1 MTTKKTE
8 SIPNSLIIFIKTRIP
23 NYYKFNYEP
32 YMTVPGSKSQ
42 TVFFDPLVKY
52 YTGPIQNLPSNSPND
67 LLYTQFFQSNEFD
80 SMINRILSDFRY
92 MQKRKTLKQSTEE
105 GIVDNNIE
113 ITINTL
119 FKPNGVFYI
128 NKKPYTIIEK
138 KWSKGSWKLDSKPID
153 KLLEQN
159 NYLSLKDIEKLANKE
174 KDDIPES
181 LRQGNAVSSNLV
193 DDEIAGNV
201 ASGMKQIIDNEKNTK
216 HENPD
221 TEEGKPLETN
231 KEILDSM
238 TTEFRELLGSYL
250 EKNTP
255 INSSSQSDLSRDPL
269 VFSLIIDYDIF
280 LKFLQS
286 NQKVD
291 IIKLYSAYLES
302 KKTLKNIEKEFEKIR
317 KELAVNKT
325 LFNKKSDNNYSKLI
339 EIKKYVSQSSLP
351 LGGSINFESI
361 RGQSEKSVNTII
373 DSIFKNK
380 MEYTQQLLEL
390 AESLNDIYKSQKVYF
405 DILLSLLNS
414 LKKLYLEDYET
425 LIPYFEEPELVI
437 KCIEF
442 DIQTTSML
450 IYNNDENKY
459 STSYFHNIENFTKYL
474 SILRERESSTL
485 NLKFNYKE
493 QSDIYLSNP
502 DLLYIEKEQYDLY
515 SFNILLNHSYNQF
528 DIWMLYYKSIE
539 NFVIIIRSFCLHLVE
554 FTNTSIH
561 EYKIIL
567 DTNSS
572 NASLYSSIL
581 NETIGVKASRNIDT
595 HKIDS
600 WNFVKKDNELFHFQ
614 PNSPEYKFESSYINM
629 IKSSVKSYD
638 CLILYL
644 YLSEIKC
651 LRNIKLYIAEL
662 NVEQLNISYSEK
674 LRQYYISI
682 YKSVNDAKKTS
693 NNKPH
698 IPSTILWDVS
708 KSWDFTKLDD
718 VSKLLDETFLKAK
731 REKNDKSITIHMNRI
746 HEINSSIKDINKN
759 CDVLYD
765 TIFPSINKNQFINH
779 CNSLFTNIDS
789 MPTYTPRNSYWLER
803 EIEGYNPERTNELN
817 YNIMEITRSAY
828 YDKVIHT
835 RNPKNYQ
842 DWIVYTNEG
851 NGDCFFASIRDAL
864 NGQMDVENAV
874 TNNIY
879 TDSVLIDGT
888 TYQRYTVNSL
898 RRLVSDNFT
907 GDIFKNYCGIFGNMV
922 DGKCDIS
929 NIDEPDST
937 LKPIYDLL
945 VKSDTNG
952 NKIARTLEEVKQYI
966 SKVCS
971 TNSDCFWADQVTI
984 DIIENVLK
992 IKLIIFEMFLERE
1005 NDIRIGDLVNYHDGH
1020 GDDYMVINLDLKE
1033 NMATIQNTI
1042 SGIEE
1047 NISKD
1052 MLVLSE
1058 YNITNK
1064 FRLNCSGTNLSKIS
1078 SEEMNDYI
1086 FLVLTNI
1093 QPSGESPVYHYEFVR
1108 NTGNNNFI
1116 YSFEEIPEYIK
1127 YFIYNSCYRYL
1138 KPEARNNTS
1147 FGKIKDFQEYFEKI
1161 HEKNMHILEDK
1172 KLEYE
1177 TKNLIQE
1184 LQNKK
1189 KHDIK
1194 NLDDRIK
1201 DTTNEETK
1209 KVLKQEMTDIIKN
1222 MDTEID
1228 KLKQQIKDKQREK
1241 IYSEDIIHELE
1252 NQIKQ
1257 IDSDFLQKQSD
1268 KSETELEIE
1277 KIMIDNEKSSIQ
1289 NEIDRLKKYVPKVG
1303 GYNNSSYVIDNPK
1316 NEYNRNKQINNP
1328 NYYNDPRYNYNYNY
1342 PYPPMNYP
1350 NMRNNHYLYP
1360 NNGMYP
1366 GNKYINKIKESKSK
1380 LAYYITIELE
1390 LYPGKTANMLQKSVV
1405 KCQTTFEK
1413 IREAYADIRGFDYRP
1428 LPMSEAYGYNQIND
1442 NTKPNYNTKT
1452 NKYRNIKNNQK
1463 INNTRRLR

>member
-1 MTTKKTE
+1 
-8 SIPNSLIIFIKTRIP
+8 
-23 NYYKFNYEP
+23 
-32 YMTVPGSKSQ
+32 
-42 TVFFDPLVKY
+42 
-52 YTGPIQNLPSNSPND
+52 
-67 LLYTQFFQSNEFD
+67 
-80 SMINRILSDFRY
+80 
-92 MQKRKTLKQSTEE
+92 
-105 GIVDNNIE
+105 
-113 ITINTL
+113 
-119 FKPNGVFYI
+119 
-128 NKKPYTIIEK
+128 
-138 KWSKGSWKLDSKPID
+138 
-153 KLLEQN
+153 
-159 NYLSLKDIEKLANKE
+159 
-174 KDDIPES
+174 
-181 LRQGNAVSSNLV
+181 
-193 DDEIAGNV
+193 
-201 ASGMKQIIDNEKNTK
+201 
-216 HENPD
+216 
-221 TEEGKPLETN
+221 
-231 KEILDSM
+231 
-238 TTEFRELLGSYL
+238 
-250 EKNTP
+250 
-255 INSSSQSDLSRDPL
+255 L

-280 LKFLQS
+280 FKYLQS

-302 KKTLKNIEKEFEKIR
+302 KKTLKNVENTFEEIR
-317 KELAVNKT
+317 KELAVNKKV
-325 LFNKKSDNNYSKLI
+325 FNKTSDNNYSKLI
-339 EIKKYVSQSSLP
+339 EIQKMSSSSLVS
-351 LGGSINFESI
+351 GGSIHFESI
-361 RGQSEKSVNTII
+361 RGQGEKSVNLII

-390 AESLNDIYKSQKVYF
+390 AESLNDIYKSQKIYF

-414 LKKLYLEDYET
+414 LKTLYIEDYET

-450 IYNNDENKY
+450 VYNNDANKY

-485 NLKFNYKE
+485 KLKFNYKE

-539 NFVIIIRSFCLHLVE
+539 NFVVIIRSFCLHLVE
-554 FTNTSIH
+554 FTNTAIH
-561 EYKIIL
+561 EYKTIL
-567 DTNSS
+567 DADSS
-572 NASLYSSIL
+572 NSSLYSSIL

-600 WNFVKKDNELFHFQ
+600 WNFVKKDNELFHFKHD
-614 PNSPEYKFESSYINM
+614 SPEYKFESAYINM

-651 LRNIKLYIAEL
+651 LRNIKLYISEL

-682 YKSVNDAKKTS
+682 YKSVNDAKLSS
-693 NNKPH
+693 NNKPY

-718 VSKLLDETFLKAK
+718 VNKLLDESFLKAK

-746 HEINSSIKDINKN
+746 HEINSSIKDINRN

-765 TIFPSINKNQFINH
+765 TIFPSINKMQLINH
-779 CNSLFTNIDS
+779 CNSLFTNFDS

-835 RNPKNYQ
+835 RSPKHYQ
-842 DWIVYTNEG
+842 DWIVYNNEG

-864 NGQMDVENAV
+864 NGQMDVENAI

-879 TDSVLIDGT
+879 TDPVLIDGT

-898 RRLVSDNFT
+898 RRLVSNNFSE
-907 GDIFKNYCGIFGNMV
+907 DIFKNYCNIFGNMV
-922 DGKCDIS
+922 DGKCDIINNVDHS
-929 NIDEPDST
+929 DQTI
-937 LKPIYDLL
+937 KPMYDLL
-945 VKSDTNG
+945 VRTDTNG
-952 NKIARTLEEVKQYI
+952 NKISRTLEEVKQYI

-971 TNSDCFWADQVTI
+971 TNSECFWADQVAI
-984 DIIENVLK
+984 DIIEKVLK
-992 IKLIIFEMFLERE
+992 IKLIVFEMFLERE
-1005 NDIRIGDLVNYHDGH
+1005 NDIRMGDLVNYHDGH
-1020 GDDYMVINLDLKE
+1020 GDDYIVINIDSKE

-1042 SGIEE
+1042 NGSEE

-1052 MLVLSE
+1052 MLVLSDF
-1058 YNITNK
+1058 NITNK
-1064 FRLNCSGTNLSKIS
+1064 FRLNCSGTNLNENP
-1078 SEEMNDYI
+1078 SEEINDYI
-1086 FLVLTNI
+1086 FLVFTNI

-1138 KPEARNNTS
+1138 KPDARNNSS
-1147 FGKIKDFQEYFEKI
+1147 FGKIKDFHEYFEKI
-1161 HEKNMHILEDK
+1161 DKINTNNLQEK
-1172 KLEYE
+1172 KLENE
-1177 TKNLIQE
+1177 TKNQIQE

-1189 KHDIK
+1189 TQDIK
-1194 NLDDRIK
+1194 NLDERIK
-1201 DTTNEETK
+1201 STKNEETK
-1209 KVLKQEMTDIIKN
+1209 NILKQEMVNIIKQFDN
-1222 MDTEID
+1222 EID
-1228 KLKQQIKDKQREK
+1228 KLKEQIKDKQKEK
-1241 IYSEDIIHELE
+1241 IYSEDIIDELE

-1257 IDSDFLQKQSD
+1257 IDNDFLQNQSG
-1268 KSETELEIE
+1268 KSETELETE
-1277 KIMIDNEKSSIQ
+1277 RIMINNEKSSIQ
-1289 NEIDRLKKYVPKVG
+1289 SEIDRLKKNVAKVG
-1303 GYNNSSYVIDNPK
+1303 GYNDSSSIIDNPQ
-1316 NEYNRNKQINNP
+1316 NEYKRNQQFSYP
-1328 NYYNDPRYNYNYNY
+1328 NYYNDPRYNYNYNYNY

-1350 NMRNNHYLYP
+1350 NMRNTHYVYP
-1360 NNGMYP
+1360 NGMYP

-1380 LAYYITIELE
+1380 LAYYITIDLE

-1428 LPMSEAYGYNQIND
+1428 SPMPEAYGYNQIND
-1442 NTKPNYNTKT
+1442 NNQINNTQTNNKT
-1452 NKYRNIKNNQK
+1452 NKYRNINNNQK
-1463 INNTRRLR
+1463 VNNTRRVK